1 MKIQNIKVNIPVSS
15 IDWNISLQDSDNII
29 CVIDKNDGDKGFLRL
44 FEILFR
50 LDIKYVSDYL
60 LGNGSIQCIG
70 QKYQEP
76 FLISLKGVKEPKT
89 DEIAGKKVIGKQCVA
104 EETFL
109 LSENLNN
116 IFQNYKYSK
125 SYREFLY
132 PHNIFK
138 YYRVFA
144 IYDDSFNSIVEE
156 IDREPLLNDSDWE
169 ILEKAADKYS
179 QATDDI
185 IKDDKR
191 SNIKVLDWLN
201 SLSFIKHLCESLG
214 VDGNIPIVLCA
225 DCLHKDMRKILEDK
239 TSLIFEALRKIGTQ
253 VFILLDTSN
262 EIIERNCDKV
272 IRL

>member
-132 PHNIFK
+132 PHNTFK

-144 IYDDSFNSIVEE
+144 IYDDSLSSLEEE
-156 IDREPLLNDSDWE
+156 IGMDILLNDFDWE
-169 ILEKAADKYS
+169 ILKKAAEKYYPS
-179 QATDDI
+179 TEDI
-185 IKDDKR
+185 RKDAVW
-191 SNIKVLDWLN
+191 SNRKVLDWLN
-201 SLSFIKHLCESLG
+201 SLNFIKYLCESLDI
-214 VDGNIPIVLCA
+214 DGNIPIVLCA
-225 DCLHKDMRKILEDK
+225 DCLHEDMRKILEDK